1 MIGKLIY
8 YGLGALE
15 VGLKVY
21 DEASKRLQARKR
33 RKQAEKQRRDRLV
46 RKINE
51 P

>member
-8 YGLGALE
+8 YGLGAVE
-15 VGLKVY
+15 VGIQVY
-21 DEASKRLQARKR
+21 DKVSKKLRERKR
-33 RKQAEKQRRDRLV
+33 RQEAEKQRRDRLV